1 MVTTGD
7 PDIETVDL
15 AGLRSYL
22 GQTAVVFALLFGSYA
37 RETASASSDVDLA
50 LQFPDDLDARE
61 RFRHRNRIDA
71 DVQAYADGFVDV
83 SDIERLPTEVQ
94 YAAVRDGILLVGDE
108 ATVDAYCEQITDE
121 YEETASDRQRERQE
135 FIDCIASGDV

>member
-1 MVTTGD
+1 M
-7 PDIETVDL
+7 
-15 AGLRSYL
+15 
-22 GQTAVVFALLFGSYA
+22 FALLFGSHA
-37 RETASASSDVDLA
+37 RGTASASFDVDIA

-61 RFRHRNRIDA
+61 QFRHRNRIDA

-108 ATVDAYCEQITDE
+108 ATVDAYRQHITDE
-121 YEETASDRQRERQE
+121 YEETADDRQREREE
-135 FIDCIASGDV
+135 FIDRLASGDV